1 MDASV
6 EASTGQVK
14 GTSLLLPRRRFS
26 QRFSAEDEKA
36 YQVFLWSTLD
46 RHFRHALIG
55 GAAVYLFFSAL
66 DFCLYERQVG
76 KVWLVRLT
84 VALLTLL
91 AVALTCRRVRDL
103 AVHEVVQSAFCVL
116 VMLTV
121 ELASLLAP
129 AGLHDL
135 YVMGLLLSWMFS
147 FILMR
152 VPLRYA
158 SWLMV
163 AGLVLHNGVAVVHWQ
178 RSFWVLLIENMALI
192 TAAIMLGAASYF
204 LEKGS
209 RVAYSQ
215 MRELRR
221 QKAYLEEA
229 NVRLADLSLHDALT
243 GLDNRRSFEDR
254 YDAEWRR
261 AYRAQ
266 QPLGVMVIDVDAF
279 KQYNDSCGH
288 VAGDHCLKHVAAVIA
303 TAARRPGDIV
313 ARFGGEE
320 FVVVWPNAAIED
332 LLVEARRLCEAVESL
347 AIYHPRAAVG
357 QSVTVSIG
365 VACHVPSEEIS
376 ARRLF
381 ECADTGLYRAK
392 RMGRNQ
398 VELEVIADAEFLV
411 RMSDFGS

>member
-1 MDASV
+1 MDAYV
-6 EASTGQVK
+6 ETGIVQE
-14 GTSLLLPRRRFS
+14 GESSLLEPRRRFT

-36 YQVFLWSTLD
+36 YQSFLWSTLD
-46 RHFRHALIG
+46 RHFRHALMG
-55 GAAVYLFFSAL
+55 GAFVYLFFSVL
-66 DFCLYERQVG
+66 DFFLYERQVG
-76 KVWLVRLT
+76 KAWLVRLA
-84 VALLTLL
+84 VGLFTLV
-91 AVALTCRRVRDL
+91 AVALACRRVKDL
-103 AVHEVVQSAFCVL
+103 AVHEAVQSVFCVL

-129 AGLHDL
+129 SELHDL

-158 SWLMV
+158 SWLMI

-178 RSFWVLLIENMALI
+178 HSPWVLLIENIALV
-192 TAAIMLGAASYF
+192 TAALMLGAASYF

-209 RVAYSQ
+209 RVAYCQ
-215 MRELRR
+215 MREVRR
-221 QKAYLEEA
+221 QKARLEEA
-229 NVRLADLSLHDALT
+229 NLRLADLSLHDALT

-261 AYRAQ
+261 AFRAQ

-332 LLVEARRLCEAVESL
+332 LLIEARRLCEAVEAL

-398 VELEVIADAEFLV
+398 VELEVIADAEFMV
-411 RMSDFGS
+411 RMGELGA